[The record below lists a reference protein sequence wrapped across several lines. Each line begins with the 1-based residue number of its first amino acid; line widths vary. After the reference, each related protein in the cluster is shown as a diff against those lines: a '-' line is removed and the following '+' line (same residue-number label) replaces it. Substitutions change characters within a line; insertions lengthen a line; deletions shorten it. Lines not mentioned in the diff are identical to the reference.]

1 MKKMIHDDP
10 VINEIRAVRRL
21 ISARFDHDP
30 KKIVEYYIKLQE
42 KYRQR
47 LANLAEIEEEYQE
60 NALGAGVMAE

>member
-1 MKKMIHDDP
+1 MMKNDP
-10 VINEIRAVRRL
+10 VITEIREIRRL

-47 LANLAEIEEEYQE
+47 LVNLAEVKEEYQE
-60 NALGAGVMAE
+60 NSLGAEVMAE